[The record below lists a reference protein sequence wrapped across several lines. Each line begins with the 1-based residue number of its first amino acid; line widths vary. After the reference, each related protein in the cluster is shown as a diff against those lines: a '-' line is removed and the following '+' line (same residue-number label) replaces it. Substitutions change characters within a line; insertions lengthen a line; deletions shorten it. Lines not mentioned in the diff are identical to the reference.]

1 MEDVI
6 QDTQAPVRNLSPSA
20 KEKYSTSSMV
30 FIVAKVVVEALL
42 LIFSILLRA
51 EMDND
56 GTLNVILTMQTFIW
70 VPIGLQLVNTLYSAW
85 KAVRGD
91 EVDHSSYFN
100 LMRKFLIRNFMAALI
115 LTNAAVQLGAVEGSG
130 DSHEVFLFVLA
141 AVSSALLEPAL
152 NVRGPENLLEVTC
165 VGNDTKGELCGL
177 EYSNRSIK
185 KLLVFLL
192 LGTSTTTLAVDVV
205 DKYPDGLTGSPAP
218 PTDTYRY
225 IALLFS
231 LLSIHLFLIVLS
243 VIGNTCDGLKG
254 KFIDKKSACEGD
266 ESTFHGYNE
275 IPIVRALVI
284 AAAISLISL
293 MIGADITDDKD
304 ISLQGMVLAGLIGA
318 DFVGGNEV

>member
-1 MEDVI
+1 MAEVNQDVS
-6 QDTQAPVRNLSPSA
+6 QAEVINSSKP
-20 KEKYSTSSMV
+20 EKYSTSSMV
-30 FIVAKVVVEALL
+30 FIIAKFAVEALL
-42 LIFSILLRA
+42 LIFSILLGA

-56 GTLNVILTMQTFIW
+56 GTLNVLLAMQTFIW
-70 VPIGLQLVNTLYSAW
+70 VPIGLQLVNTVYSAR
-85 KAVRGD
+85 KAIRGD
-91 EVDHSSYFN
+91 VVDHSSYFN
-100 LMRKFLIRNFMAALI
+100 WLRKGMRNLLAAMI
-115 LTNAAVQLGAVEGSG
+115 VTNAAIQFGAVE
-130 DSHEVFLFVLA
+130 SHGESYEMFLFILA
-141 AVSSALLEPAL
+141 LVSSALLEPAL

-177 EYSNRSIK
+177 AYSNRSVK
-185 KLLVFLL
+185 KILVFLL
-192 LGTSTTTLAVDVV
+192 LGASTTALAVDVV

-218 PTDTYRY
+218 STDTYWY

-243 VIGNTCDGLKG
+243 VIGNTCGEDLKG
-254 KFIDKKSACEGD
+254 KFVDRPSECDGD

-275 IPIVRALVI
+275 IPIVRAIVI

-304 ISLQGMVLAGLIGA
+304 ISLQGMVLAGLIFA